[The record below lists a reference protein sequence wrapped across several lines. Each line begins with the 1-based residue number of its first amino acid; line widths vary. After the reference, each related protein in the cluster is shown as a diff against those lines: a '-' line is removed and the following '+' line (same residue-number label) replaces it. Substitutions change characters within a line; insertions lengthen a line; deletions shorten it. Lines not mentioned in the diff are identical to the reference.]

1 MTKSLAKLDVD
12 FDVNINFDVDVGHFA
27 HLHDGHHFHLKVGH
41 HVNFMP
47 VPFCFGHLVGHHVHL
62 HLGHHNVV
70 STLCEGLEALTEWK
84 SESMTDGRHGWTYQG
99 RC

>member
-12 FDVNINFDVDVGHFA
+12 FDVNINFDVDVGHFP

-47 VPFCFGHLVGHHVHL
+47 VPFFLATL
-62 HLGHHNVV
+62 SATM
-70 STLCEGLEALTEWK
+70 STSILATTMLSRRFVRA
-84 SESMTDGRHGWTYQG
+84 
-99 RC
+99 